1 MSLFADTL
9 FRIPPPDVVDT
20 DIIITWGEPYSLQL
34 FSNFSGPYT
43 PHCYVSDQGSP
54 IPDGLILEPTGLLHG
69 ITTSIDAETALEV
82 IVDVGNSIYVYNIPI
97 TIIGLPHIFPSSCEG
112 SPYSASLNPPEG
124 MEGPYVWSITSGSLP
139 LGLQLENTSSGII
152 SGIPLNPGNYIFDLT
167 VNEFSTKCLIKINAG
182 PSLINRSASYESG
195 AKVYQLL
202 LPMCFTSQPYGYYF
216 GSLIENVDQLTAL
229 YIDTGTLPEG
239 LYFDTES
246 YMLSG
251 NYTGSYNPASFLFTI
266 YAESSNGCHCYID
279 CLIICNSPLSE
290 CAIDEKSYLL
300 TIDGLRINP
309 TGLHSVCEGGRY
321 GAVIHAAG
329 GSAPYTFSITSGT
342 LPNGIEFSSAGV
354 LSGWA
359 NDLYGD
365 YPFQITVEDSI
376 GASHTFD
383 LSITIDKKPSITTL
397 TLPNAEQNVAYSVLI
412 EGTNTTED
420 AEYSLAAFRLL
431 PEGLV
436 LNTTTGEISGTPTE
450 VGTYRF
456 LIELNNLNQC
466 YDRKYYDLT
475 ITGDTSVY
483 TPPSISGTPFNI
495 CKASYYSFMP
505 SVSEGTPP
513 YTYSI
518 SSGTL
523 PPGLNIVN
531 TTGELIGY
539 PTTAGVFSF
548 DLKVT
553 DSMFLT
559 DTLSCSIEV
568 YDSPNITL
576 TTLPTAVWNNPY
588 ECLITYSGGVTPF
601 AWSIQEP
608 LPEGLVFNTS
618 TGLLSGTPFVSGQY
632 ILTAS
637 IRDANSCT
645 AKKQFILN
653 IQGPP
658 SITTTKLSSA
668 CQGLYYKKFINVEGG
683 TSPYLWFITSNN
695 LPPDSIKLNP
705 YTGQLSGI
713 PKTFGT
719 FTFSIGIKDI
729 NGMYDQKD
737 YDLLV
742 RPKEECAGN
751 IDPTIPPD
759 EAGYIEIERERLVS
773 LPSSPAI
780 VKDPFHQKYL
790 IEYLP
795 TPYIEDK

>member
-9 FRIPPPDVVDT
+9 SRIPPPSVVDT
-20 DIIITWGEPYSLQL
+20 DIIVTWKEPYSLQL

-43 PHCYVSDQGSP
+43 PHCYVSNQSNP
-54 IPDGLILEPTGLLHG
+54 IPEGLVLDTTGLLHG
-69 ITTSIDAETALEV
+69 VTTSVDAETDLEI

-97 TIIGLPHIFPSSCEG
+97 TIIGLPHIFPSGCEG
-112 SPYSASLNPPEG
+112 SPYSTSLNPPEG

-139 LGLQLENTSSGII
+139 VGLQIEDHSGVI

-167 VNEFSTKCLIKINAG
+167 VNEFTTKCLIKINAG
-182 PSLINRSASYESG
+182 PSLNNKSASYESG
-195 AKVYQLL
+195 AKRYQLF
-202 LPMCFTSQPYGYYF
+202 LPMCFSFSNYEYYF
-216 GSLIENVDQLTAL
+216 DNIIEDIEQLTTL
-229 YIDTGTLPEG
+229 TITGTLPEG
-239 LYFDTES
+239 IYFDEE
-246 YMLSG
+246 YRRLLG
-251 NYTGSYNPASFLFTI
+251 EYTGPYNPASFLFTV

-279 CLIICNSPLSE
+279 CLIICNSPLPA
-290 CAIDEKSYLL
+290 CAVDEKSYLL

-321 GAVIHAAG
+321 SAVIHAAG

-359 NDLYGD
+359 NDLYGE

-376 GASHTFD
+376 GASYAFD
-383 LSITIDKKPSITTL
+383 LSITINKKPSITTL

-436 LNTTTGEISGTPTE
+436 LNTTTGEISGTPLE

-456 LIELNNLNQC
+456 LIELNNLNGC

-483 TPPSISGTPFNI
+483 TPPTISGTPFDI
-495 CKASYYSFMP
+495 CKTSYYSFMP
-505 SVSEGTPP
+505 SVLNGTPP
-513 YTYSI
+513 YNFSI
-518 SSGTL
+518 SGGTL

-531 TTGELIGY
+531 TTGEIIGY

-548 DLKVT
+548 DIRVT
-553 DSMFLT
+553 DSVFLT

-568 YDSPNITL
+568 YNSPSITL
-576 TTLPTAVWNNPY
+576 VTLPTAIWNNPY

-601 AWSIQEP
+601 VWSIQEA

-618 TGLLSGTPFVSGQY
+618 TGMISGIPFVSGQFL
-632 ILTAS
+632 LTVS
-637 IRDANSCT
+637 VRDANNCQN
-645 AKKQFILN
+645 KKQFILD

-658 SITTTKLSSA
+658 RITTTKLPSA
-668 CQGLYYKKFINVEGG
+668 CQSLYYKQFINVEGG

-695 LPPDSIKLNP
+695 LPPDSLKLNP

-713 PKTFGT
+713 PQSYGT
-719 FTFSIGIKDI
+719 FTFSVGIKDV

-751 IDPTIPPD
+751 IDPEILPGEP
-759 EAGYIEIERERLVS
+759 GYIEIERERLIS
-773 LPSSPAI
+773 LPSAPVI
-780 VKDPFHQKYL
+780 VKDPFHQKHL

-795 TPYIEDK
+795 TPYLEEDE